1 MPKRVH
7 SASDRDDDAES
18 TSNQNVPKRT
28 RKTAEDREIVIKYS
42 LNRHHLNPFFFRM
55 IFVRK
60 STMPYALTNPKMVEF
75 CVKVLFVY
83 QAKGIFFYSNILR
96 NISFE
101 LIFSEHMQN
110 IIP

>member
-18 TSNQNVPKRT
+18 TSNQNAPKRN
-28 RKTAEDREIVIKYS
+28 RKTAEDREIVSKYS
-42 LNRHHLNPFFFRM
+42 LNGLHLYPFFFRM

-60 STMPYALTNPKMVEF
+60 STMPYALTNPKMVEL

-83 QAKGIFFYSNILR
+83 QAKGISSIQTY
-96 NISFE
+96 
-101 LIFSEHMQN
+101 
-110 IIP
+110 